1 MGLIDSVNNIN
12 YTLKE
17 KKETETKKELERK
30 AKEKERQ
37 KAKEEK
43 EAKERIKNEIDSYLL
58 DTFKT
63 FLLENGSN
71 NIYYFYNINKKTE
84 LLNNIYNMHTL
95 ERINIMPKGKKY
107 VSTYIA
113 YKEFITIYFNN
124 NYYKILKKAEEEQKK
139 NEQYIYYNAILTQ
152 NTEKEE
158 QQQQQEQVQYTQAK
172 KQYNYNTIYTILKI
186 IFYIICAPIVFLILI
201 LISACKNQK

>member
-1 MGLIDSVNNIN
+1 MGLLTSVNNLN
-12 YTLKE
+12 YTLQEKE
-17 KKETETKKELERK
+17 NKKLRR
-30 AKEKERQ
+30 EKERI

-43 EAKERIKNEIDSYLL
+43 EEKEQIKNEITTYLL
-58 DTFKT
+58 EQFTT

-71 NIYYFYNINKKTE
+71 NIYYFYNINKKAE

-124 NYYKILKKAEEEQKK
+124 NYYKILKKAEEEAKRNEEYEIYAQLTTPKK
-139 NEQYIYYNAILTQ
+139 EEYQQETPVQPIKKEKHIDFNKINKVINIIFTIILIVLFFPIAILIA
-152 NTEKEE
+152 
-158 QQQQQEQVQYTQAK
+158 V
-172 KQYNYNTIYTILKI
+172 
-186 IFYIICAPIVFLILI
+186 
-201 LISACKNQK
+201 CKNQK

>member
-124 NYYKILKKAEEEQKK
+124 NYYKILKKAEEEAKRNEEYEIYAQLTTPKK
-139 NEQYIYYNAILTQ
+139 EEYQQETPVQPIKKEKHIDFNKINKVINIIFTIILIVLFFPIAILI
-152 NTEKEE
+152 
-158 QQQQQEQVQYTQAK
+158 A
-172 KQYNYNTIYTILKI
+172 
-186 IFYIICAPIVFLILI
+186 
-201 LISACKNQK
+201 ACKNQK

>member
-1 MGLIDSVNNIN
+1 MGLLTSVNNLN
-12 YTLKE
+12 YTLQEKE
-17 KKETETKKELERK
+17 NEKLRR
-30 AKEKERQ
+30 EKERI

-43 EAKERIKNEIDSYLL
+43 EEKEQIKNEITTYLL
-58 DTFKT
+58 EQFTT

-71 NIYYFYNINKKTE
+71 NIYYFYNINKKAE

-107 VSTYIA
+107 TSTYIQ

-124 NYYKILKKAEEEQKK
+124 NYYKILKKAEDEQKK

-158 QQQQQEQVQYTQAK
+158 QQQQQQQVQYTQAK

-186 IFYIICAPIVFLILI
+186 IFYIICAPIAILVLI